1 METGKAFDLNAYFY
15 DEDQV
20 WEPSFDR
27 RIFDVQILVPD
38 FHKHCSNGPGRPSTL
53 LAEIRYS

>member
-27 RIFDVQILVPD
+27 RIFDVQIFVPD
-38 FHKHCSNGPGRPSTL
+38 FSQTLQQWSRST
-53 LAEIRYS
+53 